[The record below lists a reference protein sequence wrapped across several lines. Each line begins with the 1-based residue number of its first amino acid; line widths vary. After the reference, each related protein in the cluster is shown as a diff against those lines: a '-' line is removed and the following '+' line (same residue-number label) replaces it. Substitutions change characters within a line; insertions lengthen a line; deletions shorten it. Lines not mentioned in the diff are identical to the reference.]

1 MYMNNIMSCGSYTC
15 NEDVGCTYMSMRMLM
30 HMYLHNRVHNPRMA
44 GPHVHGVFKPSI
56 RSVRAWYSQMNSLL
70 SVGALSPIN
79 IPTKQP
85 AKYIHVKLIS
95 IHVYST

>member
-1 MYMNNIMSCGSYTC
+1 MAVTHATKMLDVQHAYVNCTC
-15 NEDVGCTYMSMRMLM
+15 MIHGWLDM
-30 HMYLHNRVHNPRMA
+30 
-44 GPHVHGVFKPSI
+44 PHVHGVFKPSI

-70 SVGALSPIN
+70 SIGALSPIN
-79 IPTKQP
+79 IAVYKQP